1 MGLLGFQI
9 RPVSGPEI
17 VDVWNLNDPQPLQ
30 NPSKMVGHFV
40 PHHFGLVLKRFRA
53 V

>member
-9 RPVSGPEI
+9 RPVSGPDI
-17 VDVWNLNDPQPLQ
+17 ADFGGLRRPKPLR
-30 NPSKMVGHFV
+30 NPSNMMGREAAPPFWMG
-40 PHHFGLVLKRFRA
+40 FEA

>member
-17 VDVWNLNDPQPLQ
+17 VDLEGLNGPKPVQ
-30 NPSKMVGHFV
+30 NPLKVVGLEV
-40 PHHFGLVLKRFRA
+40 PHHF
-53 V
+53 